1 MDRLRGLGSFVLIA
15 AGVLGALRLAHVTIP
30 AVFPE
35 TRQGPIAVADL
46 NEAGRRAG
54 FAPLVPAYRP
64 EELGERPSEM
74 TVTLSPYP
82 TFAIAWKSD
91 GRFLS
96 VTQQR
101 GGPRP
106 AQPPLAR
113 PLDDLADSAW
123 WMEGG
128 RAHLVLPRDGF
139 WIHVVT
145 SLPPRDLRRIADTLT
160 AYRP

>member
-15 AGVLGALRLAHVTIP
+15 AGVLGALRLAHHTIP

-35 TRQGPIAVADL
+35 TRQGAIAVGDL
-46 NEAGRRAG
+46 DEARRRAG

-82 TFAIAWKSD
+82 TFAITWRSN

-96 VTQQR
+96 VTQRR

-106 AQPPLAR
+106 AVPPLVR
-113 PLDDLADSAW
+113 PLDGLAGSAW
-123 WMEGG
+123 WVEE
-128 RAHLVLPRDGF
+128 ASTHLVLSRDGF

-145 SLPPRDLRRIADTLT
+145 SLPARDLRRIADTLT
-160 AYRP
+160 PY